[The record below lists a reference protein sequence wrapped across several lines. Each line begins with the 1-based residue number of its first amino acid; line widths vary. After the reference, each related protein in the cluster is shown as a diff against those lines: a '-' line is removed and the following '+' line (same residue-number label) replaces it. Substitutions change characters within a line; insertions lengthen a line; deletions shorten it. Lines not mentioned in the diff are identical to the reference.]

1 MRYGDSSIHIT
12 RWGTEGPVVAMV
24 HGSAQGSRVG
34 GDRHFAGQERLA
46 RQGWQIIVPDRPGH
60 GRSPSPGRPDDVIA
74 DAEWV
79 SDLLGKSA
87 HLVGHSFGGAI
98 ALAAAARRP
107 DAVRSLTLVEPA
119 LLMMAGDDPRVRTFI
134 ENQMALFSSKRPPQE
149 IAAEFCRMAGIPP
162 ELRQGFRGGQEMTD
176 MGKAL
181 FQMRIPPVS
190 TIREYAEIVVRSG
203 MPVQVVSGGWNPA
216 FEATGDVAAKL
227 TKGRRLVIGS
237 SHHFP
242 NLEHP
247 EEFNDALSSF
257 MTEADR
263 ALKRP
268 AAGGSGN

>member
-149 IAAEFCRMAGIPP
+149 IRRRILQDGRYSAGAAAGLPRWAGDDRYG
-162 ELRQGFRGGQEMTD
+162 E
-176 MGKAL
+176 AL

-242 NLEHP
+242 NLRAPGGIQRCSQFLH
-247 EEFNDALSSF
+247 
-257 MTEADR
+257 DR
-263 ALKRP
+263 GRSGPKKT
-268 AAGGSGN
+268 GSRGER